1 MKLEGRV
8 VSGPGR
14 GRYFISLPIYYL
26 LFTEILNEE
35 PYLGTLNVDVGAPV
49 SNIERLC
56 KPQFV
61 RNVFFEGKLYGGFRY
76 WLGSIGRDNTATAD
90 VVVVRPN
97 LSKHHEGILEVV
109 SSKYLRELLRLRDG
123 DYVWLELR
131 CF

>member
-1 MKLEGRV
+1 

-35 PYLGTLNVDVGAPV
+35 PYPGTLDIEVGTPV
-49 SNIERLC
+49 SDIERRC
-56 KPQFV
+56 RPQFV
-61 RNVFFEGKLYGGFRY
+61 RNVLFERRLYGGFRY
-76 WLGSIGRDNTATAD
+76 WLGSISKDGATDVD

-97 LSKHHEGILEVV
+97 LSKHHEGVLEVV
-109 SSKYLRELLRLRDG
+109 SSKYLRDLLKVLDG
-123 DYVWLELR
+123 DRVQLELR

>member
-1 MKLEGRV
+1 

-35 PYLGTLNVDVGAPV
+35 PYPGTLDIEVGTPV
-49 SNIERLC
+49 SDIERRC
-56 KPQFV
+56 RPQFV
-61 RNVFFEGKLYGGFRY
+61 RNVLFERRLYGGFRY
-76 WLGSIGRDNTATAD
+76 WLGSISKDGATVVD

-97 LSKHHEGILEVV
+97 LSKHHEGVLEVV
-109 SSKYLRELLRLRDG
+109 SSKYLRDLLKVRDG
-123 DYVWLELR
+123 DRVQLELR